1 MNYVKSYQEV
11 GEPEATSL
19 SKLGG
24 LGGLGGSS
32 TTGQVEC
39 YLVGGSEIVRY

>member
-1 MNYVKSYQEV
+1 MNYFKSYQEV
-11 GEPEATSL
+11 GEPEATG

-32 TTGQVEC
+32 TPGQVEC
-39 YLVGGSEIVRY
+39 YQVGGSEIVRY